1 MTVAKPKS
9 SRNSSI
15 ESFVVCRRF
24 SPPPDFVPSM
34 TALLQGHKYDD
45 SDSSVLPLSSFCS
58 ARYGPGNEILGLSN
72 LVVPFVACGDLSG
85 FDSDKSYPLQLTG
98 VPSHMTLLMRN
109 TSESTEESSS
119 STSPSYVYTYHEPVQ
134 PPIKPNY
141 HTYQT
146 QVQNNQNQK
155 SKKVTIDI

>member
-1 MTVAKPKS
+1 MMT
-9 SRNSSI
+9 
-15 ESFVVCRRF
+15 
-24 SPPPDFVPSM
+24 
-34 TALLQGHKYDD
+34 LL
-45 SDSSVLPLSSFCS
+45 LPLFSFACCCV
-58 ARYGPGNEILGLSN
+58 RYGPGNEILGLSN

-109 TSESTEESSS
+109 TSESTTEESRSS
-119 STSPSYVYTYHEPVQ
+119 SSPSYVYTYHEPVQ

-146 QVQNNQNQK
+146 QVQNNQSQK